1 MVKRPEAINKFEF
14 AIISSVRAAQ
24 LMRGSIPR
32 VVSSHKVIMTAQL
45 EVASGMVVRLP
56 IDPLPL
62 P

>member
-14 AIISSVRAAQ
+14 AIISSLRAAQ

-32 VVSSHKVIMTAQL
+32 VVSGHKVIMTAQL

-56 IDPLPL
+56 VDPLPL